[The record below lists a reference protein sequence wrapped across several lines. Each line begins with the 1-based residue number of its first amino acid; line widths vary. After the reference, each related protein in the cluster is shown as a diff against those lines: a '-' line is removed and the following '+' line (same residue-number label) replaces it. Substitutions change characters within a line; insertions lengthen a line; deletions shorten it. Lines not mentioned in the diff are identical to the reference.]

1 MLAAPEGSV
10 SRQVKPRNFARS
22 LDRKVVGRPFGLRQ
36 HHVIIQ
42 IYRVN
47 PFIVLGSRVPGEML
61 ASNLSSVERLRIKDA
76 IRIENICQ
84 PECCLSFGGVNC
96 QSDLP
101 ESLDFSVAFA
111 NVCYSFVVNR
121 FYGFASRD

>member
-1 MLAAPEGSV
+1 MKSDDTSFGI
-10 SRQVKPRNFARS
+10 
-22 LDRKVVGRPFGLRQ
+22 DR
-36 HHVIIQ
+36 
-42 IYRVN
+42 
-47 PFIVLGSRVPGEML
+47 PGEML

-101 ESLDFSVAFA
+101 EFA
-111 NVCYSFVVNR
+111 R
-121 FYGFASRD
+121 FQRRVR